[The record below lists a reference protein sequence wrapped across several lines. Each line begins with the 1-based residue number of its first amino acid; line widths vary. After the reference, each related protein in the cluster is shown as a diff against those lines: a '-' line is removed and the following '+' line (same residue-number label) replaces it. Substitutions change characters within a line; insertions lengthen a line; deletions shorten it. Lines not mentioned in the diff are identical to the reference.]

1 MATATDL
8 KMGIVD
14 TNTNLEITHQNDIKK
29 IIDVNTITA
38 AVNHQP
44 IHHGGVT
51 IRSDLR
57 KRDIAKIRRR
67 KRRSTRRKRIENTA
81 QINIAGIG
89 IVEVDL
95 HPILHPR

>member
-1 MATATDL
+1 MATATDTE
-8 KMGIVD
+8 MGIVD
-14 TNTNLEITHQNDIKK
+14 TNTNLVITHQNDIKK

-67 KRRSTRRKRIENTA
+67 RSTKRKRIENTA

-89 IVEVDL
+89 IVEVDR

>member
-14 TNTNLEITHQNDIKK
+14 TNTNLHQNVIKK
-29 IIDVNTITA
+29 TIDVNTITA

-51 IRSDLR
+51 IRSDLQ

-67 KRRSTRRKRIENTA
+67 KRRSTRRKRIQNTA

-89 IVEVDL
+89 IVEVGR